1 MDGLVA
7 EQSLKRRRGDGQV
20 ALLAGY
26 SLLAFAA
33 TGRSVYELV
42 VKFDEAPLAYTLS
55 TVAAI
60 VYLVA
65 VWAIARGDATSLK
78 VARIACTF
86 ELVGVMTVGTL
97 TAIDPDVFD
106 VRTVWTLYGI
116 DYGFLPLVMPALA
129 LWWIARREDPQRSVR

>member
-1 MDGLVA
+1 MTTR
-7 EQSLKRRRGDGQV
+7 RRRGDGQV

-42 VKFDEAPLAYTLS
+42 VKFDEAPAAYLLS
-55 TVAAI
+55 TLAAV

-78 VARIACTF
+78 IARAACTF
-86 ELVGVMTVGTL
+86 ELVGVLLVGTL
-97 TAIDPDVFD
+97 TTLDPEIFE
-106 VRTVWTLYGI
+106 VRTVWTYYGI
-116 DYGFLPLVMPALA
+116 DYGFLPLAMPALA
-129 LWWIARREDPQRSVR
+129 LWWIARHPASA

>member
-1 MDGLVA
+1 MAGEPL
-7 EQSLKRRRGDGQV
+7 STRRGDGQV

-42 VKFDEAPLAYTLS
+42 VKFDEAPVAYTLS

-65 VWAIARGDATSLK
+65 VWAIARGDEVSLRI
-78 VARIACTF
+78 ARAACTF
-86 ELVGVMTVGTL
+86 ELIGVLTVGTL
-97 TAIDPDVFD
+97 TVIDPEIFK
-106 VRTVWTLYGI
+106 VRTVWTYYGI

-129 LWWIARREDPQRSVR
+129 LWWIARREPRAAG